1 MRLRWTALL
10 ALLMCVLPL
19 GSCSS
24 TGTSATVYPTPVI
37 TGLFP
42 SSITAGS
49 QTFTIFISG
58 TGFISNPQ
66 SQVFWNGSMRTSVFN
81 NTTQQLAVTIM
92 ASDVATAGVGAVTVS
107 NPEPGGP
114 SLASSFVI
122 NPVQN
127 GTPFIA
133 SLSPT
138 SVSPGS
144 GDFVLTVNGSG
155 FVAPVVV
162 NGVTQIAGSTVAWNG
177 GPLTTTFV
185 NSTQVTASV
194 PGSNI
199 ASPGFASISVYN
211 TTPGDTQLYSP
222 SVDFNYTTS
231 GSAFPKVVSVSPTNG
246 AADGASAAPAM
257 STDGRYVAFFST
269 AKNIVAH
276 GAHGNIFVRDTCAG
290 ANGCTAKTIAV
301 DLAPDGSAPNATA
314 ANQVAMS
321 ADGRF
326 LVFESKATNLVSGLL
341 NPSESSASTLNL
353 FVRDLCNGANAA
365 SGCTAHTEAV
375 SLDAS
380 GELASG
386 GDSGFA
392 TISADGRFIAFAS
405 SAPSLVAGQT
415 GTGSQ
420 VFVRDTCAGPT
431 AGNTCV
437 ARTEQILVDANY
449 YVGGLEVQTPVI
461 SANGRYLAMVAWGPF
476 AVSQTDRPPLQVLLR
491 DTCLGSNVPA
501 DCDPSTTE
509 ISVGSNGQP
518 GNGQSSAPA
527 VSGDGRFVVF
537 QSSASNLVAQNSQ
550 SKTNIFLRDTCLGA
564 TAPDGCAPATTL
576 IGPETA
582 GIQTN
587 SFAFAPW
594 ISASGRYISFISG
607 ISMSAKLQHSV
618 DTYLF
623 VRDTCF
629 GVTSS
634 CTARTV
640 AVATP
645 SNASNAWPL
654 SVDQFSPVPIISTGR
669 VAAFSSTSPVPTSP
683 TSGYGDVILTLTTF

>member
-10 ALLMCVLPL
+10 ALLMCVLLL

-24 TGTSATVYPTPVI
+24 TNTSATIYPTPVI

-49 QTFTIFISG
+49 QTFTLFISG
-58 TGFISNPQ
+58 TGFITDPQ
-66 SQVFWNGSMRTSVFN
+66 SQVFWNGSMRTSVLN

-144 GDFVLTVNGSG
+144 GNFVLTVNGSG
-155 FVAPVVV
+155 YVAPVVV

-177 GPLTTTFV
+177 APLTTTFV
-185 NSTQVTASV
+185 SSSQVTASV
-194 PGSNI
+194 PGSDI
-199 ASPGFASISVYN
+199 ASPSFASISVYN

-222 SVDFNYTTS
+222 SVDFNYMSS
-231 GSAFPKVVSVSPTNG
+231 GSAFPKVASVSAMSG
-246 AADGASAAPAM
+246 AADGASAAPAV

-269 AKNIVAH
+269 ARNIVAH
-276 GAHGNIFVRDTCAG
+276 GQHGNIFVRDTCMG
-290 ANGCTAKTIAV
+290 TSGCTAKTIAA
-301 DLAPDGSAPNATA
+301 DLAPDGSAPNAA
-314 ANQVAMS
+314 AGNQVAMS

-326 LVFESKATNLVSGLL
+326 VVFESKATNLVSGLP
-341 NPSESSASTLNL
+341 NFSESSASAKNL
-353 FVRDLCNGANAA
+353 FVRDLCNGANAP
-365 SGCTAHTEAV
+365 SGCTPHTEAV

-392 TISADGRFIAFAS
+392 SISADGRIIAFAS
-405 SAPSLVAGQT
+405 SAANLVAGQT

-420 VFVRDTCAGPT
+420 VFLRDMCAGPT
-431 AGNTCV
+431 AAKSCV
-437 ARTEQILVDANY
+437 ARTEEIPIDVKYAASGSK
-449 YVGGLEVQTPVI
+449 GGTPSI
-461 SANGRYLAMVAWGPF
+461 SAGGRYVAFVIFGNNSSSTP
-476 AVSQTDRPPLQVLLR
+476 SQVLLR
-491 DTCLGSNVPA
+491 DTCAGSNAPASCVPA
-501 DCDPSTTE
+501 TTE
-509 ISVGSNGQP
+509 ISITSAGQP
-518 GNGQSSAPA
+518 GNAQSSAPA
-527 VSGDGRFVVF
+527 VSGDGRFLVF
-537 QSSASNLVAQNSQ
+537 QSSASDLVAETSK

-576 IGPETA
+576 IGPDTA
-582 GIQTN
+582 GVPTN
-587 SFAFAPW
+587 SDAFAPW
-594 ISASGRYISFISG
+594 ISASARYISFISG
-607 ISMSAKLQHSV
+607 ILTSAKRQYSV
-618 DTYLF
+618 ETYLF

-634 CTARTV
+634 CTARTI

-645 SNASNAWPL
+645 ANALHATPL
-654 SVDQFSPVPIISTGR
+654 RVDQFLPVPIISNGR
-669 VAAFSSTSPVPTSP
+669 VAAFSSISPVPTAP

>member
-10 ALLMCVLPL
+10 ALVICAVPL

-24 TGTSATVYPTPVI
+24 TNTSAIIYPTPVI

-49 QTFTIFISG
+49 QTFTLFISG
-58 TGFISNPQ
+58 NGFITKPP
-66 SQVFWNGSMRTSVFN
+66 SQVFWNGSMRTSVL
-81 NTTQQLAVTIM
+81 NTTTEQLAVTVM
-92 ASDVATAGVGAVTVS
+92 ASDVATSGVAAVTVS

-114 SLASSFVI
+114 SLASSFII

-144 GDFVLTVNGSG
+144 GTFVLTVNGSG
-155 FVAPVVV
+155 YVAPVVV

-177 GPLTTTFV
+177 APLTTTFV
-185 NSTQVTASV
+185 SSIQVTASV

-222 SVDFNYTTS
+222 SVDFNYMAS
-231 GSAFPKVVSVSPTNG
+231 GSAFPKVVSVSATSG
-246 AADGASAAPAM
+246 AADGESAAPAM
-257 STDGRYVAFFST
+257 TADGRYVAFFST

-276 GAHGNIFVRDTCAG
+276 GAHGNIFVRDTCMDAT
-290 ANGCTAKTIAV
+290 GCSGKTIAV
-301 DLAPDGSAPNATA
+301 DLAPDGSAPNAA
-314 ANQVAMS
+314 AGNQVAMS

-326 LVFESKATNLVSGLL
+326 VVFESKATNLVSGLRYS
-341 NPSESSASTLNL
+341 SESPASAMNL
-353 FVRDLCNGANAA
+353 FVRDLCNGASAP

-380 GELASG
+380 GELANG
-386 GDSGFA
+386 GDSEFA
-392 TISADGRFIAFAS
+392 SISADGRFIAFAS
-405 SAPSLVAGQT
+405 SAKNLVAGQT
-415 GTGSQ
+415 GAGSQ

-431 AGNTCV
+431 ASKSCV
-437 ARTEQILVDANY
+437 ARTEEIAIEANY
-449 YVGGLEVQTPVI
+449 SASGSNGETPSI
-461 SANGRYLAMVAWGPF
+461 SADGRYVAFVVFKANSSSAPY
-476 AVSQTDRPPLQVLLR
+476 QVLLR
-491 DTCLGSNVPA
+491 DTCAGSNVPA
-501 DCDPSTTE
+501 SCVASTVE
-509 ISVGSNGQP
+509 ISVSSSGKP
-518 GNGQSSAPA
+518 GNEQSSAPA
-527 VSGDGRFVVF
+527 VSSDGRFVVF
-537 QSSASNLVAQNSQ
+537 QSSASNLVVENST

-564 TAPDGCAPATTL
+564 TAPEGCVPTTTL

-582 GIQTN
+582 GVRTN

-594 ISASGRYISFISG
+594 ISASGRYVSFISG
-607 ISMSAKLQHSV
+607 ISMSAKRQYPV

-629 GVTSS
+629 GATNS
-634 CTARTV
+634 CTTRTV

-645 SNASNAWPL
+645 ANASHATPL
-654 SVDQFSPVPIISTGR
+654 RVDQILPVPIISNGR
-669 VAAFSSTSPVPTSP
+669 IAAFSSASPVPTAP
-683 TSGYGDVILTLTTF
+683 TSGYGDVILVQTTF

>member
-1 MRLRWTALL
+1 MRLRSTALL
-10 ALLMCVLPL
+10 ALLMCALL
-19 GSCSS
+19 LASCSS
-24 TGTSATVYPTPVI
+24 SGTSAIIYPTPVI

-49 QTFTIFISG
+49 QTFTLFISG
-58 TGFISNPQ
+58 TGFINKPQ

-81 NTTQQLAVTIM
+81 NTTQQMVVTIM
-92 ASDVATAGVGAVTVS
+92 ASDVATAGVGALTVS

-114 SLASSFVI
+114 SLASSFII

-144 GDFVLTVNGSG
+144 GTFVLTVNGTG

-222 SVDFNYTTS
+222 SVDFNYMTS
-231 GSAFPKVVSVSPTNG
+231 GSAFPKVVSASATSG
-246 AADGASAAPAM
+246 AADGASAAPSISA
-257 STDGRYVAFFST
+257 DGRYVAFFSA

-276 GAHGNIFVRDTCAG
+276 GAHGNIFVRDTCVG
-290 ANGCTAKTIAV
+290 ATGCAAKTIAA
-301 DLAPDGSAPNATA
+301 DLAPDGSAPNAA
-314 ANQVAMS
+314 AGPQVAMS

-326 LVFESKATNLVSGLL
+326 VVFESKATNLVSGLH
-341 NPSESSASTLNL
+341 NPSSSARATNL
-353 FVRDLCNGANAA
+353 FVRDLCNGANAP
-365 SGCTAHTEAV
+365 SGCTAHTEAL

-392 TISADGRFIAFAS
+392 SISSDGRFVVFNS
-405 SAPSLVAGQT
+405 SAANLVDGQT
-415 GTGSQ
+415 STGSQ

-431 AGNTCV
+431 AAKSCV
-437 ARTEQILVDANY
+437 ARTEEIAVESKYSTGASQ
-449 YVGGLEVQTPVI
+449 GETPSI
-461 SANGRYLAMVAWGPF
+461 SADGRYVAFVVFGTDSSSGPY
-476 AVSQTDRPPLQVLLR
+476 QVLLH
-491 DTCLGSNVPA
+491 DTCAGSSVPA
-501 DCDPSTTE
+501 FCVPSTVE
-509 ISVGSNGQP
+509 ISVSSTGKP
-518 GNGQSSAPA
+518 GNAQSLAPA

-537 QSSASNLVAQNSQ
+537 QSSASNLVAETST
-550 SKTNIFLRDTCLGA
+550 SKTNIFLRDTCLGT
-564 TAPDGCAPATTL
+564 TAPDGCVPATTL

-582 GIQTN
+582 GVQTN

-618 DTYLF
+618 DAYLF
-623 VRDTCF
+623 LRDTCF
-629 GVTSS
+629 GVTGS
-634 CTARTV
+634 CAVRTV

-645 SNASNAWPL
+645 ANASHATPL
-654 SVDQFSPVPIISTGR
+654 RVDQILPVPIISNGH
-669 VAAFSSTSPVPTSP
+669 VAAFSSTSPVPAAP

>member
-10 ALLMCVLPL
+10 VLLISTVLL

-24 TGTSATVYPTPVI
+24 TSTSATIFPTPII

-49 QTFTIFISG
+49 QTFTLFVSG
-58 TGFISNPQ
+58 TNFINNPP
-66 SQVFWNGSMRTSVFN
+66 SQVFWNGSMRTSVLN
-81 NTTQQLAVTIM
+81 TTTQQLAVTIM
-92 ASDVATAGVGAVTVS
+92 ASDVATSGVAALTVS

-122 NPVQN
+122 NGLQN
-127 GTPFIA
+127 GTPLIA

-144 GDFVLTVNGSG
+144 GTFVLTVTGSG
-155 FVAPVVV
+155 FVAPVVA

-177 GPLTTTFV
+177 APLTTTFV
-185 NSTQVTASV
+185 SSTELTASV
-194 PGSNI
+194 PGSDI
-199 ASPGFASISVYN
+199 ASSGFASISVYN

-222 SVDFNYTTS
+222 SVDFNFMKS
-231 GSAFPKVVSVSPTNG
+231 GSAFPRVASVNAASG
-246 AADGASAAPAM
+246 AADGASAAPAI
-257 STDGRYVAFFST
+257 SSDGRYVAFFST
-269 AKNIVAH
+269 ARNLVAH
-276 GAHGNIFVRDTCAG
+276 GAHGNIFVRDTCMG
-290 ANGCTAKTIAV
+290 ADGCTPKTIAV
-301 DLAPDGSAPNATA
+301 DLAPDGSAPDAEA
-314 ANQVAMS
+314 GNQVPLS

-326 LVFESKATNLVSGLL
+326 VIFESKATNLVAGLQHDSADSG
-341 NPSESSASTLNL
+341 ARAMNL
-353 FVRDLCNGANAA
+353 FARDLCTGANAP
-365 SGCTAHTEAV
+365 SGCVAHTEAV
-375 SLDAS
+375 SVDTS

-386 GDSGFA
+386 GTSGFA
-392 TISADGRFIAFAS
+392 SISADGRFIAFAS
-405 SAPSLVAGQT
+405 SAAKLVAGQS

-431 AGNTCV
+431 AAKSCI
-437 ARTEQILVDANY
+437 ARTEEIPIDAKYAASGSQSGSPSISAGGRYVSFVVYGTNSSSAPPQIL
-449 YVGGLEVQTPVI
+449 LH
-461 SANGRYLAMVAWGPF
+461 
-476 AVSQTDRPPLQVLLR
+476 
-491 DTCLGSNVPA
+491 DTCAGADVPA
-501 DCDPSTTE
+501 SCVASTTE
-509 ISVGSNGQP
+509 ISISSTGRP
-518 GNGQSSAPA
+518 GNAQSSAPS

-537 QSSASNLVAQNSQ
+537 QSSASNLVAETSK

-576 IGPETA
+576 IAPETA
-582 GIQTN
+582 GVSTN
-587 SFAFAPW
+587 SDAFAPW

-607 ISMSAKLQHSV
+607 ISMSAKRQYSAE
-618 DTYLF
+618 TYLF

-629 GVTSS
+629 AVTSS

-645 SNASNAWPL
+645 AKASQTPAL
-654 SVDQFSPVPIISTGR
+654 SVDQFSPVPIISNGH
-669 VAAFSSTSPVPTSP
+669 VAAFSSTSPVPTAP

>member
-1 MRLRWTALL
+1 MRLRWTVLL
-10 ALLMCVLPL
+10 ALLICALSL
-19 GSCSS
+19 ASCSS
-24 TGTSATVYPTPVI
+24 TSTSAPIYPTPVI

-49 QTFTIFISG
+49 QTFTVFISG

-66 SQVFWNGSMRTSVFN
+66 SQVFWNGSMRTSVLN

-114 SLASSFVI
+114 SLASSFII

-144 GDFVLTVNGSG
+144 GTFVLTVNGSG
-155 FVAPVVV
+155 YVAPVVV

-177 GPLTTTFV
+177 APLTTTFV
-185 NSTQVTASV
+185 GSTQLTASV

-199 ASPGFASISVYN
+199 SSPGFASISVYN

-231 GSAFPKVVSVSPTNG
+231 GSAFPQVASVSATSG

-257 STDGRYVAFFST
+257 STDGRYLAFFST

-276 GAHGNIFVRDTCAG
+276 GAHGNIFVRDTCMATS
-290 ANGCTAKTIAV
+290 GCIAKTAAV
-301 DLAPDGSAPNATA
+301 DLAPDGSAPNAA
-314 ANQVAMS
+314 AGNQVAMS

-326 LVFESKATNLVSGLL
+326 VVFESKATNLVSGLR
-341 NPSESSASTLNL
+341 NSSESSAGAMNL
-353 FVRDLCNGANAA
+353 FVRDLCKGANAP
-365 SGCTAHTEAV
+365 SGCTTQTYAV

-392 TISADGRFIAFAS
+392 SISADGRFIAFAS
-405 SAPSLVAGQT
+405 SAANLVAGQT
-415 GTGSQ
+415 GAGSQ

-431 AGNTCV
+431 AAKSCV
-437 ARTEQILVDANY
+437 ARTEQTAIAAKY
-449 YVGGLEVQTPVI
+449 SASGSEGETPSI
-461 SANGRYLAMVAWGPF
+461 SADGRYVAFVVFGTNSFSAPY
-476 AVSQTDRPPLQVLLR
+476 QVLLH
-491 DTCLGSNVPA
+491 DSCAGSSVPA
-501 DCDPSTTE
+501 SCIPSTTE
-509 ISVGSNGQP
+509 ISITSTGQP
-518 GNGQSSAPA
+518 GNAQSSAPA

-537 QSSASNLVAQNSQ
+537 QSSASDLVAETSK
-550 SKTNIFLRDTCLGA
+550 SKTSIFLRDTCLGA
-564 TAPDGCAPATTL
+564 TAPDGCAPRTTL
-576 IGPETA
+576 IDPETA
-582 GIQTN
+582 GVRTN

-640 AVATP
+640 AVAAP
-645 SNASNAWPL
+645 SNASHTAALN
-654 SVDQFSPVPIISTGR
+654 VDQFFPVPIISNGQ
-669 VAAFSSTSPVPTSP
+669 VAAFSSTSPVPTAP
-683 TSGYGDVILTLTTF
+683 TSGYGDVILTLTAF

>member
-353 FVRDLCNGANAA
+353 FVRDLCNGANAP
-365 SGCTAHTEAV
+365 SGCSAHTEAV

-392 TISADGRFIAFAS
+392 AIGADGRFIAFAS

-431 AGNTCV
+431 AAKSCV
-437 ARTEQILVDANY
+437 ARTEEIPIESKYSAS
-449 YVGGLEVQTPVI
+449 GSEGETPSI
-461 SANGRYLAMVAWGPF
+461 SSDGRYVALVVFRSNSSSAP
-476 AVSQTDRPPLQVLLR
+476 SQVLLH
-491 DTCLGSNVPA
+491 DTCAGSNAPA
-501 DCDPSTTE
+501 SCVPSTVE
-509 ISVGSNGQP
+509 ISVSSTDKP

-645 SNASNAWPL
+645 SNASHAWPL